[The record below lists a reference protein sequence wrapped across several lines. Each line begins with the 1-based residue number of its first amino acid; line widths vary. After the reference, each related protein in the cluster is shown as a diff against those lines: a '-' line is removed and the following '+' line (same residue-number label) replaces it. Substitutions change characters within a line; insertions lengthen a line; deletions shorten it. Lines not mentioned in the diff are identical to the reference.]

1 MSKTRGKKFAARPRS
16 SSVEERSLEG
26 GQEAA
31 AITTEPS
38 PAPLVQPE
46 QRAVGTCSQN
56 RAVVSDD
63 SDEDATPLE
72 SGTGS
77 RLSRMERLMEQMLQR
92 DLLRE
97 QQQTR
102 QGSPGTPAVP
112 FTALAIAS
120 PSFEGSIGDQV
131 WAGQQEGLLAEDV
144 RSTQSVQDQ
153 EELLGVVNRYVV
165 IPRGGRPLEPK
176 LAASIDHLSSK
187 PLQER
192 VVNEAL
198 ELYTAPENC
207 TSLNVPAVN
216 SQIWGHLGQNI
227 RNLELKLQKIL
238 KLLTAGMT
246 SYARSI
252 DGVDISTNQQDT
264 LALLC
269 TTQYQIN
276 NLRKEI
282 IKPALNPKFAGLCK
296 TPGSEPPI
304 LLFGKDLPKKVKDLE
319 EESKTFGLVR
329 AGLGPSRPNKPRRQY
344 PTAST
349 SRRPPYGTGE
359 SSGSATIPR
368 KPFLG
373 PRPER
378 TPWKMRHPQ
387 QHQRQHLHQQQPST
401 AQQTPHRPAK
411 RQK

>member
-1 MSKTRGKKFAARPRS
+1 
-16 SSVEERSLEG
+16 
-26 GQEAA
+26 
-31 AITTEPS
+31 
-38 PAPLVQPE
+38 
-46 QRAVGTCSQN
+46 
-56 RAVVSDD
+56 
-63 SDEDATPLE
+63 
-72 SGTGS
+72 
-77 RLSRMERLMEQMLQR
+77 MERLMEQMLQR

-102 QGSPGTPAVP
+102 QGRAQSAQALPQYPLG
-112 FTALAIAS
+112 ALAIVS
-120 PSFEGSIGDQV
+120 PSNEGSSGDQA
-131 WAGQQEGLLAEDV
+131 WAGQEEGLLAEDV

-216 SQIWGHLGQNI
+216 SQIWGHLGPNI
-227 RNLELKLQKIL
+227 RTLELKLQKIL
-238 KLLTAGMT
+238 KLLTAGIT

-276 NLRKEI
+276 ILRKEN

-329 AGLGPSRPNKPRRQY
+329 VGLGPSRPNKPRRQY
-344 PTAST
+344 LTAST
-349 SRRPPYGTGE
+349 SHRPPYGTGE
-359 SSGSATIPR
+359 SSGSAIIPR

-373 PRPER
+373 QGPER

-387 QHQRQHLHQQQPST
+387 QQQHQRQQQPST
-401 AQQTPHRPAK
+401 AQQTPHRLAK
-411 RQK
+411 RRKKN